1 MEAKVRTIAGVG
13 GGNLGNSRQHKE
25 GERMG
30 LGYLGAKELHY
41 WLLWDTKGKTN
52 LPTDQMNKKKINE
65 KFQFES
71 GSYI

>member
-1 MEAKVRTIAGVG
+1 MVSLLRNSLRMEAKVRTIAGAG

-41 WLLWDTKGKTN
+41 
-52 LPTDQMNKKKINE
+52 
-65 KFQFES
+65 
-71 GSYI
+71 